1 MGPEIAVEILRTE
14 MPSLPPEAPELVR
27 RGRPRLMLIVLP
39 RQILELLEMGLD
51 PAGVAE
57 MIRTMRREAAAI
69 AIDPITPSALLSS

>member
-1 MGPEIAVEILRTE
+1 
-14 MPSLPPEAPELVR
+14 
-27 RGRPRLMLIVLP
+27 MLIVLP

-69 AIDPITPSALLSS
+69 AIDPITPSAPLAS